1 MLLLVG
7 DPKKHSCKAE
17 PIIYNATLR
26 PGMHSGVFTKLGRV
40 KTMDDCI
47 ERCCRSSNADV
58 AYMLGPFC
66 FAVKCRTREMCK
78 PSPAMYSDISSLN
91 LNPAISFLNKDKIMP
106 LGLGMYIFSY
116 FANLYESMDYERVK
130 FIVSKSILSY
140 FILTFLFTKTFLWI
154 IYRSFKLNLSKWWW
168 WWHR

>member
-1 MLLLVG
+1 MLLLLG

-26 PGMHSGVFTKLGRV
+26 LGMHSGLFTKLGRV

-91 LNPAISFLNKDKIMP
+91 LNPAISFLSKDKIMP
-106 LGLGMYIFSY
+106 VGLGMYIV
-116 FANLYESMDYERVK
+116 L
-130 FIVSKSILSY
+130 Y
-140 FILTFLFTKTFLWI
+140 FINF
-154 IYRSFKLNLSKWWW
+154 
-168 WWHR
+168 